1 MTDFI
6 IKKILKRYNSLNNIL
21 LIIITIKKFKSN
33 RKFTVYKNNDNIY
46 TDTKINSTSFSID
59 YIKKI
64 FFCPTQFLQFTIQVK
79 F

>member
-33 RKFTVYKNNDNIY
+33 RKFTVYKNNDKHLHRHKNKFNIIFNRLY
-46 TDTKINSTSFSID
+46 S
-59 YIKKI
+59 KKN
-64 FFCPTQFLQFTIQVK
+64 FFHTIFTIYNTS
-79 F
+79 

>member
-21 LIIITIKKFKSN
+21 LIIIIIRKFKSN

-59 YIKKI
+59 YIQKKI
-64 FFCPTQFLQFTIQVK
+64 FSTQFLQFTIQVNFK
-79 F
+79 

>member
-21 LIIITIKKFKSN
+21 LIIIIIRKFKSN

-46 TDTKINSTSFSID
+46 TDIKINSTSFSID
-59 YIKKI
+59 YIQKN